1 MSRVNERK
9 PTPAQEGFGG
19 PDGPALQ
26 DILRCVHCGLCL
38 NHCPTYVELGL
49 ETESPRGRLYLMR
62 ALSQGRIPVSHNVVH
77 HLDLCLQCRN
87 CEAVCPSGVRYG
99 QIMEEARAEILRD
112 GRRAPTSWL
121 ASRLALRLFFS
132 HPQRLRY
139 LMTALDLYQR
149 SGFQGLLRRSRLL
162 DLLPGP
168 WRSLEQLLPRVSAR
182 PFAARGVV
190 GSPADGPPR
199 FRVAFLSGCMMPYIY
214 DRVHE
219 ATVRLLVR
227 HGCEVVVPSE
237 QVCCGAL
244 HLHAGDRQEAR
255 RLARRNIDVFLAE
268 HVDAIIVNVAG
279 CGAAMKEYG
288 ELLKDDPRYA
298 QRADRF
304 SALVKDVTE
313 FLADLPLSDGLGPL
327 DQVVTYQDPCHLLHA
342 QGIKSQPRA
351 LLQAIPGLELVEM
364 SQPDK
369 CCGSGGLYNI
379 THPQMAQRLL
389 RRKMRDVAATGA
401 QVIATANV
409 GCALQLEAGLRR
421 YGLSARVAHV
431 VELLDEA
438 YRRGARSAQPSS

>member
-1 MSRVNERK
+1 MSRMS
-9 PTPAQEGFGG
+9 AQKATAAPGAFTG
-19 PDGPALQ
+19 PDAPALQ

-38 NHCPTYVELGL
+38 NHCPTYIELGL

-62 ALSQGRIPVSHNVVH
+62 ALSQGRIPVSENVVR

-87 CEAVCPSGVRYG
+87 CQDVCPSGVRYG
-99 QIMEEARAEILRD
+99 QIMEQARAEILRD
-112 GRRAPTSWL
+112 GRRAPASWR
-121 ASRLALRLFFS
+121 ASRFVLRRFFS
-132 HPQRLRY
+132 HPERLRY
-139 LMTALDLYQR
+139 LMTALGLYQR

-162 DLLPGP
+162 NLLPGP
-168 WRSLEQLLPRVSAR
+168 WRHLEQLVPRVSAR
-182 PFAARGVV
+182 PFTARGVV
-190 GSPADGPPR
+190 GSPADDPPR
-199 FRVAFLSGCMMPYIY
+199 FRVALLSGCMMPYVFAN
-214 DRVHE
+214 VHE

-227 HGCEVVVPSE
+227 HGCQVVVPPE

-244 HLHAGDRQEAR
+244 HLHAGDREEAK

-268 HVDAIIVNVAG
+268 DVDAIIVNVAG

-288 ELLKDDPRYA
+288 ELLKDDPPYA
-298 QRADRF
+298 EKASRF

-327 DQVVTYQDPCHLLHA
+327 NQVVTYQDPCHLLHA

-351 LLQAIPGLELVEM
+351 LLQAIPGLELVEL
-364 SQPDK
+364 SHPDQ

-379 THPQMAQRLL
+379 IHPQMAQRLL
-389 RRKMRDVAATGA
+389 QRKMQDVAATGA
-401 QVIATANV
+401 QVIATANA

-421 YGLSARVAHV
+421 YGLPGRVAHV

-438 YRRGARSAQPSS
+438 YRTGARPG

>member
-1 MSRVNERK
+1 MSKVSEPETK
-9 PTPAQEGFGG
+9 PVQEGSGG
-19 PDGPALQ
+19 PGGPALQ

-38 NHCPTYVELGL
+38 AHCPTYEELGL

-62 ALSQGRIPVSHNVVH
+62 AVIQGRIPISANVVH

-99 QIMEEARAEILRD
+99 QIMEETRAKILRD
-112 GRRAPTSWL
+112 GRQAPASWL
-121 ASRLALRLFFS
+121 ASRFVLRHFFS
-132 HPQRLRY
+132 HPQRLRP
-139 LMTALDLYQR
+139 LMTTLRLYQR

-162 DLLPGP
+162 SLLPGP
-168 WRSLEQLLPRVSAR
+168 WRNLEQLLPPVSAR
-182 PFAARGVV
+182 PFTARGVV

-219 ATVRLLVR
+219 ATVRVLVR

-244 HLHAGDRQEAR
+244 HLHSGDRQEAK

-268 HVDAIIVNVAG
+268 NVDAIITNVAG

-298 QRADRF
+298 ERAARF

-327 DQVVTYQDPCHLLHA
+327 PQVVTYQDPCHLLHV
-342 QGIKSQPRA
+342 QGIKAQPRA
-351 LLQAIPGLELVEM
+351 LLQAIPGLKLVEM
-364 SQPDK
+364 SHPDQ

-379 THPQMAQRLL
+379 IHPQMADRLL
-389 RRKMRDVAATGA
+389 QRKMRDVAATGA
-401 QVIATANV
+401 QVIVTANV
-409 GCALQLEAGLRR
+409 GCALQLEAGLKR
-421 YGLSARVAHV
+421 YGLPGRVAHV
-431 VELLDEA
+431 VELLDES
-438 YRRGARSAQPSS
+438 YRRGAPGG

>member
-1 MSRVNERK
+1 MSKVRE
-9 PTPAQEGFGG
+9 PDTTPVQEGFGG

-38 NHCPTYVELGL
+38 NHCPTYIELGL

-62 ALSQGRIPVSHNVVH
+62 AVSQGRIPISENVVR

-87 CEAVCPSGVRYG
+87 CEAVCPSGVRFG
-99 QIMEEARAEILRD
+99 QIMEETRAKILRD
-112 GRRAPTSWL
+112 GRRAPASWL
-121 ASRLALRLFFS
+121 ASRLVLRLFFS
-132 HPQRLRY
+132 HPQRLRH
-139 LMTALDLYQR
+139 LMNALGLYQR

-162 DLLPGP
+162 SLLPGP
-168 WRSLEQLLPRVSAR
+168 WRNLEQLLPRVSTR
-182 PFAARGVV
+182 PFTARGVV

-219 ATVRLLVR
+219 ATVRVLVR

-244 HLHAGDRQEAR
+244 HLHTGDRQEAR

-268 HVDAIIVNVAG
+268 NVDAIIVNVAG

-298 QRADRF
+298 ERASRF

-327 DQVVTYQDPCHLLHA
+327 HQVVTYQDPCHLLHA

-364 SQPDK
+364 SHPDQ

-379 THPQMAQRLL
+379 IHPRMAERLL
-389 RRKMRDVAATGA
+389 QRKMRDIAATGA
-401 QVIATANV
+401 QVIVTANV

-421 YGLSARVAHV
+421 YDLSGRVAHV
-431 VELLDEA
+431 VELLDES
-438 YRRGARSAQPSS
+438 YRRGDRSP

>member
-1 MSRVNERK
+1 MSEVSERK
-9 PTPAQEGFGG
+9 PTVVQEGFAG
-19 PDGPALQ
+19 PDGPVLQ

-38 NHCPTYVELGL
+38 NHCPTYIELGL

-62 ALSQGRIPVSHNVVH
+62 ALSQGRIPVSENVVH

-99 QIMEEARAEILRD
+99 QIMEETKAKILRD
-112 GRRAPTSWL
+112 GRRVPASWR
-121 ASRLALRLFFS
+121 ASRLVLRRFFS

-139 LMTALDLYQR
+139 LMNVLRLYQR

-162 DLLPGP
+162 NILPGP
-168 WRSLEQLLPRVSAR
+168 WQNLEQLLPPISAH
-182 PFAARGVV
+182 PFTAQGVV
-190 GSPADGPPR
+190 GSPTDSPPR
-199 FRVAFLSGCMMPYIY
+199 FRVAFLSGCLMPYIY
-214 DRVHE
+214 DRVHD
-219 ATVRLLVR
+219 ATIRLLVR
-227 HGCEVVVPSE
+227 HGCEVIVPPE

-244 HLHAGDRQEAR
+244 HLHSGDLDEAR

-268 HVDAIIVNVAG
+268 NVDAIIVNVAG

-298 QRADRF
+298 ERANRF

-327 DQVVTYQDPCHLLHA
+327 HQVVTYQDPCHLLHA

-364 SQPDK
+364 SHPDQ

-379 THPQMAQRLL
+379 THPRMADLL
-389 RRKMRDVAATGA
+389 LQRKMRDVAATGA

-409 GCALQLEAGLRR
+409 GCALQLEAGLKR
-421 YGLSARVAHV
+421 YGLAGRVAHV
-431 VELLDEA
+431 VELLDES
-438 YRRGARSAQPSS
+438 YRSAASSP

>member
-1 MSRVNERK
+1 MSRVSERK
-9 PTPAQEGFGG
+9 ATAAQEGFSG
-19 PDGPALQ
+19 PDGPSLQ

-38 NHCPTYVELGL
+38 NHCPTYIELGL
-49 ETESPRGRLYLMR
+49 ETESPRGRLYLIR
-62 ALSQGRIPVSHNVVH
+62 AVSQGRIPVTENVVR

-87 CEAVCPSGVRYG
+87 CQAVCPSGVRFG

-112 GRRAPTSWL
+112 GRRAPASWL
-121 ASRLALRLFFS
+121 ASRLVLRLFFS

-149 SGFQGLLRRSRLL
+149 SGVQGLLRRSRLL
-162 DLLPGP
+162 SLLPGP
-168 WRSLEQLLPRVSAR
+168 WRGLEQLLPRVSAR
-182 PFAARGVV
+182 PFTARGVV
-190 GSPADGPPR
+190 GSPAGDPPK
-199 FRVAFLSGCMMPYIY
+199 FRVALLSGCMMPYIFAH
-214 DRVHE
+214 VHE

-227 HGCEVVVPSE
+227 HGCEVIVPPE

-244 HLHAGDRQEAR
+244 HLHIGDRQEAR

-268 HVDAIIVNVAG
+268 NVDAIIVDVAG

-298 QRADRF
+298 ERANRF
-304 SALVKDVTE
+304 SALVKDVNE

-327 DQVVTYQDPCHLLHA
+327 HQRVTYQDPCHLLHA
-342 QGIKSQPRA
+342 QGISSQPRA

-364 SQPDK
+364 SHPDQ
-369 CCGSGGLYNI
+369 CCGSAGLYNI
-379 THPQMAQRLL
+379 IHPRMAQRLL

-401 QVIATANV
+401 QVIATANA

-421 YGLSARVAHV
+421 YGLSGRVAHV
-431 VELLDEA
+431 VELLDES
-438 YRRGARSAQPSS
+438 YRKGDRPA

>member
-1 MSRVNERK
+1 MSSVSERK
-9 PTPAQEGFGG
+9 PTPAQEGFSG
-19 PDGPALQ
+19 PDSPTLQ

-38 NHCPTYVELGL
+38 PHCPTYVELGL

-62 ALSQGRIPVSHNVVH
+62 AVSQGRISVTDNVVR

-87 CEAVCPSGVRYG
+87 CQAVCPSGVRFG
-99 QIMEEARAEILRD
+99 QIMEEARAKILRD
-112 GRRAPTSWL
+112 GRRAPASWR
-121 ASRLALRLFFS
+121 ASRLVLRLFFS

-139 LMTALDLYQR
+139 LMAALGLYQR
-149 SGFQGLLRRSRLL
+149 SGLQGLLRRSRLL

-168 WRSLEQLLPRVSAR
+168 WRNLEQLVPRVSAR
-182 PFAARGVV
+182 PFAARGLV
-190 GSPADGPPR
+190 GSPADDPPR
-199 FRVAFLSGCMMPYIY
+199 FRVALLSGCMMPYIY
-214 DRVHE
+214 AHVHE

-227 HGCEVVVPSE
+227 HGCEVVVPPE

-244 HLHAGDRQEAR
+244 HLHSGDRQEAR

-268 HVDAIIVNVAG
+268 DVDAIIVNVAG

-298 QRADRF
+298 ERANRF
-304 SALVKDVTE
+304 SALVKDVNE

-327 DQVVTYQDPCHLLHA
+327 HQVVTYQDPCHLLHA

-364 SQPDK
+364 SHPDQ

-379 THPQMAQRLL
+379 IHPRMAQRLL
-389 RRKMRDVAATGA
+389 QRKMRDVAATGA
-401 QVIATANV
+401 QVIATANA

-421 YGLSARVAHV
+421 YGLSGRVAHV
-431 VELLDEA
+431 VELLDES
-438 YRRGARSAQPSS
+438 YRKGDRPA

>member
-1 MSRVNERK
+1 MTEVSERK
-9 PTPAQEGFGG
+9 PTVVQQGFAG

-38 NHCPTYVELGL
+38 NHCPTYIELGL

-62 ALSQGRIPVSHNVVH
+62 ALSQGRIPISENVVR

-99 QIMEEARAEILRD
+99 QLMEETKAEILRD
-112 GRRAPTSWL
+112 GRRAPASWL
-121 ASRLALRLFFS
+121 ASRLVLRLFFS
-132 HPQRLRY
+132 HPQRLRP
-139 LMTALDLYQR
+139 LMNALGLYQR
-149 SGFQGLLRRSRLL
+149 SGLQGLLRRSRLL
-162 DLLPGP
+162 AILPGP
-168 WRSLEQLLPRVSAR
+168 WHNLEQLLPRVSTR
-182 PFAARGVV
+182 PFTARGVV
-190 GSPADGPPR
+190 GSPADGPAR
-199 FRVAFLSGCMMPYIY
+199 FRVGFLSGCAMPYIY
-214 DRVHE
+214 ERVHN
-219 ATVRLLVR
+219 ATVRVLVR

-244 HLHAGDRQEAR
+244 HLHSGDRQEAR

-268 HVDAIIVNVAG
+268 NVDAIITNVAG

-298 QRADRF
+298 EKAARF

-313 FLADLPLSDGLGPL
+313 FLMDLPLSDGLGPL
-327 DQVVTYQDPCHLLHA
+327 HQVVTYQDPCHLLHV
-342 QGIKSQPRA
+342 QGIKSEPRA

-364 SQPDK
+364 SHPDQ

-379 THPQMAQRLL
+379 THPQMAERLL
-389 RRKMRDVAATGA
+389 QRKMQDVAATGA
-401 QVIATANV
+401 QIIATANV

-421 YGLSARVAHV
+421 YGLTGRLAHV
-431 VELLDEA
+431 VELLDES
-438 YRRGARSAQPSS
+438 YRRGDSSP

>member
-1 MSRVNERK
+1 MSSMSERK
-9 PTPAQEGFGG
+9 ATAAPGAFTG
-19 PDGPALQ
+19 PDAPALQ

-62 ALSQGRIPVSHNVVH
+62 AVSQGRIPVSENVVR

-87 CEAVCPSGVRYG
+87 CQAVCPSGVRYG

-112 GRRAPTSWL
+112 GRRAPASWR
-121 ASRLALRLFFS
+121 ASRFVLRRFFS
-132 HPQRLRY
+132 HPERLRY
-139 LMTALDLYQR
+139 LMTALGLYQR

-162 DLLPGP
+162 NLLPGP
-168 WRSLEQLLPRVSAR
+168 WRNLEQLVPRVSAR
-182 PFAARGVV
+182 PFVARGVV
-190 GSPADGPPR
+190 GSPADDPPR
-199 FRVAFLSGCMMPYIY
+199 FRVALLSGCMMPYVFAN
-214 DRVHE
+214 VHE

-227 HGCEVVVPSE
+227 HGCKVVVPPE

-244 HLHAGDRQEAR
+244 HLHAGDREEAK

-268 HVDAIIVNVAG
+268 DVDAIIVNVAG

-288 ELLKDDPRYA
+288 ELLKDDPPYA
-298 QRADRF
+298 EKASRF

-327 DQVVTYQDPCHLLHA
+327 HQVVTYQDPCHLLHA

-351 LLQAIPGLELVEM
+351 LLQAIPGLELVEL
-364 SQPDK
+364 SHPDQ

-379 THPQMAQRLL
+379 IHPQMAQRLL
-389 RRKMRDVAATGA
+389 QRKMQDVAATGA
-401 QVIATANV
+401 QVIATANA

-421 YGLSARVAHV
+421 YGLPGRVAHV

-438 YRRGARSAQPSS
+438 YRTGARPG